1 MLYRRKHIPSNLSRI
16 YVQPVI
22 ENMESNQHNPR
33 IWNPNFGTPKPGL
46 TDSPESRG
54 MTGHKQLRTGR
65 EKKSGINEWNTYR
78 CKKQA
83 GKGHLGRAIW
93 SFSIAE
99 QWRRMPD
106 FRWQAQSRPIREAI
120 SQPWRPPWPC
130 CNANQIN
137 SISSLASF
145 LPSIHHWMLH
155 GYTTPNR
162 RQLRIWLWRL
172 SLSHYKFRVM
182 SGQSLLSAEGN
193 FHARFSTLVANA
205 IMTHV
210 KILPNYR
217 IIIMCWIK
225 LHPTVP

>member
-33 IWNPNFGTPKPGL
+33 IWNPNFETPKPGL

-130 CNANQIN
+130 CNANQIK
-137 SISSLASF
+137 SIQSLLLPLSF
-145 LPSIHHWMLH
+145 LPSTIECFMGIRH
-155 GYTTPNR
+155 
-162 RQLRIWLWRL
+162 RIADNSGSGCGVCL
-172 SLSHYKFRVM
+172 SLTTNLEWCLVNHCWVPRVI
-182 SGQSLLSAEGN
+182 
-193 FHARFSTLVANA
+193 STHNLA
-205 IMTHV
+205 
-210 KILPNYR
+210 L
-217 IIIMCWIK
+217 
-225 LHPTVP
+225 